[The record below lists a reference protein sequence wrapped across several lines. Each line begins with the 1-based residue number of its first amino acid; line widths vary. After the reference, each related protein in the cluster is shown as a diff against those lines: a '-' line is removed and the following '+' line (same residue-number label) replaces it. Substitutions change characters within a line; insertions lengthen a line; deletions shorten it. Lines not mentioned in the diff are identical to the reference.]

1 MLDQEEVGLR
11 ESGREGIGIERKIKG
26 DLKSLEDFAICF
38 AMLTLSPNENS
49 MKILVLVLIS
59 CLCLLG
65 LISLRE
71 WVQMLSTAFFNR
83 LGQER
88 QLFSSELHDFS
99 LIFPASAFFFF
110 FFTIL
115 FSSSIFKGS
124 SRRRGETWI
133 KRISPLSSPAST
145 EVDNTYS

>member
-11 ESGREGIGIERKIKG
+11 ESGREGIGIEWKIKG

-65 LISLRE
+65 LISLGE

-110 FFTIL
+110 LTIL